1 MGANTAEF
9 LPDVKKD
16 LKTYKDDN
24 NKKITVLEQLE
35 YIDAVGTLVEN
46 LDAELET
53 DIFLTMKNA
62 LPEPDKSGKVSS
74 ALRKLLNGLS

>member
-1 MGANTAEF
+1 MGANTAEH

-24 NKKITVLEQLE
+24 GKKTIVLKQLE
-35 YIDAVGTLVEN
+35 YKNVAGMLIEN
-46 LDAELET
+46 PDAELET

-62 LPEPDKSGKVSS
+62 LPEPDKGV
-74 ALRKLLNGLS
+74 KLVGL